1 MTSVATIPR
10 DGLAVLRD
18 GSEVLIRPVRPADAA
33 LLADGFTRLSTES
46 RRLRFLTAKNELR
59 PAELRYLTD
68 IDHHDH
74 EAIGALNAADGQGA
88 GIARYIRN
96 PADPRTAEI
105 AVTIA
110 DGWQGRGLGTELV
123 TRLAD
128 HARRE
133 GVQRFVALTAGS
145 NMAMGA
151 LLRRM
156 GGTVVDREYGT
167 LEYELP
173 LASAPLPQAG

>member
-1 MTSVATIPR
+1 MSAPTILR
-10 DGLAVLRD
+10 DDLVVLRD
-18 GSEVLIRPVRPADAA
+18 GSRVLIRPVRPADAG
-33 LLADGFTRLSTES
+33 LLADGFTRLSAES
-46 RRLRFLTAKNELR
+46 RRMRFLTAKDQLR

-68 IDHHDH
+68 VDHHDH
-74 EAIGALNAADGQGA
+74 EAIGALDAASGQGA
-88 GIARYIRN
+88 GIARYIRD

-123 TRLAD
+123 SRLAG

-133 GVQRFVALTAGS
+133 GVQRFVALTAGG
-145 NMAMGA
+145 NLAMGA

-156 GGTVVDREYGT
+156 GGTVTHREFGT

-173 LASAPLPQAG
+173 LVPAPLLQAG